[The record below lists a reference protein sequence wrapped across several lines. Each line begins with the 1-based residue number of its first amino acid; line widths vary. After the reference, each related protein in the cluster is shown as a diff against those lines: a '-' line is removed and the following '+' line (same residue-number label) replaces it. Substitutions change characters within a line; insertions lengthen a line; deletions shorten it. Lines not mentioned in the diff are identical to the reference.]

1 MSLERT
7 ATEVVREGHGIS
19 FFMRVCGSPQT
30 VRIVVSEDALD
41 ADDAT
46 PNDDELLAQ
55 FEADREALE
64 AVACEKYAH
73 GRVAADG
80 VIMITAADVIGFIG

>member
-7 ATEVVREGHGIS
+7 AMDFVREGHGFS
-19 FFMRVCGSPQT
+19 FLMQVSGSRTT
-30 VRIVVSEDALD
+30 VRVLVSEDALD

-55 FEADREALE
+55 FEADREAFE
-64 AVACEKYAH
+64 AIACEKFEH
-73 GRVAADG
+73 GRAADG